1 MKYKLLLN
9 LTILYNFFQ
18 KFSKTEKDCARKSK
32 KSVQVSKI
40 IYPKFRNLKIV
51 SLLLGSSLFFYGC
64 DKSKASN
71 ETKIEIKKNIT
82 EKNEVEIIIL
92 KGKPFQKELVSNGKI
107 IATQKNS
114 IQFEVSDKLEH
125 LYVKNGDFVHKGQ
138 LLAFLNPFKYQQR
151 LAKAEIELKKAKFQ
165 FEDMLVGRGIFTTK
179 RDSIPKSIYDMVAS
193 RTGYDAAL
201 LELKTA
207 QYELKSTKLI
217 APFNGKVANIESRVY
232 ENISAGKS
240 FMTLIDDSVFEV
252 EFYLIESEM
261 KDVALDSKVQIVPFA
276 LGKTYN
282 GHISSINPL
291 IEKNGT
297 ILVKAVVKNDGK
309 LTEGMNVKVRIQK
322 EVEDQLVVPKSAV
335 VLRDNQ
341 EVLFK
346 VVDGK
351 AYWTYIQTTL
361 ENSNSY
367 AVIAHP
373 DKSSASLNPGDTI
386 IVSGNLNLAH
396 DSGVVFKSQK

>member
-1 MKYKLLLN
+1 M
-9 LTILYNFFQ
+9 
-18 KFSKTEKDCARKSK
+18 
-32 KSVQVSKI
+32 SKI
-40 IYPKFRNLKIV
+40 IYPKFINLKIV
-51 SLLLGSSLFFYGC
+51 SFLIGSSLFFNSC
-64 DKSKASN
+64 AKSKVAN
-71 ETKIEIKKNIT
+71 ETVIEKKT
-82 EKNEVEIIIL
+82 YLAEKNEVETIVL
-92 KGKPFQKELVSNGKI
+92 KNEVFQKELVSNGKI

-114 IQFEVSDKLEH
+114 VQFEVSDKLEH
-125 LYVKNGDFVHKGQ
+125 LYVKNGDNVRKGQ
-138 LLAFLNPFKYQQR
+138 LLASLFSFKYQQR
-151 LAKAEIELKKAKFQ
+151 LARAEIDLKKAKFQ

-179 RDSIPKSIYDMVAS
+179 KDSIPKATYDMVAS

-207 QYELKSTKLI
+207 QFELQSTKLI
-217 APFNGKVANIESRVY
+217 APFTGKVANIESRVY
-232 ENISAGKS
+232 ENVSAGKS

-261 KDVALDSKVQIVPFA
+261 KDVALHSSVQIIPFA
-276 LGKTYN
+276 LGKTYS

-309 LTEGMNVKVRIQK
+309 LTEGMNVKVRIEK
-322 EVEDQLVVPKSAV
+322 EVKGQLVVPKSAV

-346 VVDGK
+346 VVSGK

-361 ENSNSY
+361 ENSSSY
-367 AVIAHP
+367 TVIAHP
-373 DKSSASLNPGDTI
+373 DKSSASLKPGDTV

-396 DSGVVFKSQK
+396 DSEVVLKSQK

>member
-1 MKYKLLLN
+1 MIKKANFNFFFTIAILIATHLLN
-9 LTILYNFFQ
+9 
-18 KFSKTEKDCARKSK
+18 SC
-32 KSVQVSKI
+32 
-40 IYPKFRNLKIV
+40 
-51 SLLLGSSLFFYGC
+51 
-64 DKSKASN
+64 SKAKATD
-71 ETKIEIKKNIT
+71 ETSINKKAYVT
-82 EKNEVEIIIL
+82 EKNEVEMIIL
-92 KGKPFQKELVSNGKI
+92 KNESFQKELVSNGKI
-107 IATQKNS
+107 IAAQKNS
-114 IQFEVSDKLEH
+114 VQFEVSDKLEH
-125 LYVKNGDFVHKGQ
+125 LYVKNGDFVRKGQ
-138 LLAFLNPFKYQQR
+138 LLASLSSFKYQQR
-151 LAKAEIELKKAKFQ
+151 LARAEIDLKKAKFQ

-179 RDSIPKSIYDMVAS
+179 KDSIAQEVYDMVAS
-193 RTGYDAAL
+193 RSGYDAAL

-217 APFNGKVANIESRVY
+217 APFSGKVANIESRVY
-232 ENISAGKS
+232 ENVNAGKS

-261 KDVALDSKVQIVPFA
+261 KDVALNNSVQIIPFA
-276 LGKTYN
+276 LSKTYN

-297 ILVKAVVKNDGK
+297 ILVKAIVKNDGK

-322 EVEDQLVVPKSAV
+322 EVKGQLVVPKSAV

-346 VVDGK
+346 VVAGK

-361 ENSNSY
+361 ENSSSY
-367 AVIAHP
+367 SVLANP

-396 DSGVVFKSQK
+396 DSEVMLKSQK

>member
-1 MKYKLLLN
+1 MTKIIN
-9 LTILYNFFQ
+9 
-18 KFSKTEKDCARKSK
+18 
-32 KSVQVSKI
+32 SKI
-40 IYPKFRNLKIV
+40 NLII
-51 SLLLGSSLFFYGC
+51 LFFLILGSFFFHGC
-64 DKSKASN
+64 AKSKATN
-71 ETKIEIKKNIT
+71 ENAIEKKVYVV
-82 EKNEVEIIIL
+82 EKNEVETMVL
-92 KGKPFQKELVSNGKI
+92 KNESFQKELVSNGKI
-107 IATQKNS
+107 IAAQKNS
-114 IQFEVSDKLEH
+114 VQFEVSDKLEH
-125 LYVKNGDFVHKGQ
+125 LYVKNGDFVRKGH
-138 LLAFLNPFKYQQR
+138 LLASLNSFKYQQR
-151 LAKAEIELKKAKFQ
+151 LARAEIDLKKAKFQ

-179 RDSIPKSIYDMVAS
+179 RDSIARDVYDMVAS
-193 RTGYDAAL
+193 RSGYDGAL

-217 APFNGKVANIESRVY
+217 APFSGKVANIESRVY
-232 ENISAGKS
+232 ENVNAGKS
-240 FMTLIDDSVFEV
+240 FMTLIDDGVFEV

-261 KDVALDSKVQIVPFA
+261 GDVVLNNNVQIVPFA

-309 LTEGMNVKVRIQK
+309 LTEGMNVKVLIEK
-322 EVEDQLVVPKSAV
+322 EVRGQLVVPKSAV

-346 VVDGK
+346 VVGGK

-361 ENSNSY
+361 ENSSSY
-367 AVIAHP
+367 AVIANP
-373 DKSSASLNPGDTI
+373 DKSSASLTPGDTV

-396 DSGVVFKSQK
+396 DSDVVIKTGQ

>member
-1 MKYKLLLN
+1 M
-9 LTILYNFFQ
+9 
-18 KFSKTEKDCARKSK
+18 C
-32 KSVQVSKI
+32 
-40 IYPKFRNLKIV
+40 
-51 SLLLGSSLFFYGC
+51 SLFFYNC
-64 DKSKASN
+64 AKYKAAN
-71 ETKIEIKKNIT
+71 ETTIEKKAYVT
-82 EKNEVEIIIL
+82 EKNEVETIIL
-92 KGKPFQKELVSNGKI
+92 KNESFQKELVSNGKI
-107 IATQKNS
+107 IAAQKNS
-114 IQFEVSDKLEH
+114 VQFEVSDKLEH

-138 LLAFLNPFKYQQR
+138 MLASLNSFKYQQR
-151 LAKAEIELKKAKFQ
+151 LSRAEIDLKKAKFQ

-179 RDSIPKSIYDMVAS
+179 RDSIPKTIYDMVAS

-207 QYELKSTKLI
+207 RFELQSTKLI
-217 APFNGKVANIESRVY
+217 APFSGKVANIESRVY
-232 ENISAGKS
+232 ENVSAGKS
-240 FMTLIDDSVFEV
+240 FITLIDDSVFEV

-261 KDVALDSKVQIVPFA
+261 SDVALNSSVQIVPFA

-309 LTEGMNVKVRIQK
+309 LTEGMNVKVRIEK
-322 EVEDQLVVPKSAV
+322 EVKNQLVVPKSAV

-341 EVLFK
+341 EILFK

-351 AYWTYIQTTL
+351 AYWTYVQTTL
-361 ENSNSY
+361 ENSSSY

-373 DKSSASLNPGDTI
+373 DKSSASLNPGDTV

-396 DSGVVFKSQK
+396 DSEVVVSVNKKN

>member
-1 MKYKLLLN
+1 MIKNHKQPIIIFLI
-9 LTILYNFFQ
+9 ILGFLFYNC
-18 KFSKTEKDCARKSK
+18 SKSK
-32 KSVQVSKI
+32 VDNEIIIEKKSYVS
-40 IYPKFRNLKIV
+40 
-51 SLLLGSSLFFYGC
+51 
-64 DKSKASN
+64 
-71 ETKIEIKKNIT
+71 
-82 EKNEVEIIIL
+82 EKNEVQTIVL
-92 KGKPFQKELVSNGKI
+92 KKESFQKELVSNGKI

-114 IQFEVSDKLEH
+114 VVFEVSDKLQH

-138 LLAFLNPFKYQQR
+138 LLASLNSFKYQQR
-151 LAKAEIELKKAKFQ
+151 LARAEIDLKKAKFQ
-165 FEDMLVGRGIFTTK
+165 FEDMLVGRGIFTTIK
-179 RDSIPKSIYDMVAS
+179 DSIPKTVYEMVAS

-201 LELKTA
+201 LELKSA
-207 QYELKSTKLI
+207 EFELKATKLI

-232 ENISAGKS
+232 ENVSAGKS
-240 FMTLIDDSVFEV
+240 FMTLIDDTVFEV

-261 KDVALDSKVQIVPFA
+261 SDVTLNSSVQISPFS
-276 LGKTYN
+276 LSKTYN

-309 LTEGMNVKVRIQK
+309 LTEGMNVKVRIEK
-322 EVEDQLVVPKSAV
+322 EVKGQLVIPKSAV

-346 VVDGK
+346 VVAGK

-361 ENSNSY
+361 ENSSSY

-373 DKSSASLNPGDTI
+373 DKSSASLIAGDTV

-396 DSGVVFKSQK
+396 NSEVILKDEK

>member
-1 MKYKLLLN
+1 M
-9 LTILYNFFQ
+9 TVQ
-18 KFSKTEKDCARKSK
+18 MSKNA
-32 KSVQVSKI
+32 
-40 IYPKFRNLKIV
+40 YPKITKLKIL
-51 SLLLGSSLFFYGC
+51 SFLIISSLFFHSC
-64 DKSKASN
+64 AKSKAAN
-71 ETKIEIKKNIT
+71 ETTI
-82 EKNEVEIIIL
+82 EKNKYVAEKYEVETMVL
-92 KGKPFQKELVSNGKI
+92 KNESFQKELVSNGKI
-107 IATQKNS
+107 IASQKNS
-114 IQFEVSDKLEH
+114 VQFEVSDKLEH

-138 LLAFLNPFKYQQR
+138 LLACLNSFKYQQR
-151 LAKAEIELKKAKFQ
+151 LARAEIDLEKAKFQ

-179 RDSIPKSIYDMVAS
+179 KDSIPRPIYDMVAS

-207 QYELKSTKLI
+207 RFELQSTRLI
-217 APFNGKVANIESRVY
+217 APFSGKVANIENRVY
-232 ENISAGKS
+232 ENVNAGKN

-261 KDVALDSKVQIVPFA
+261 SDVALNSSVQIVPFA
-276 LGKTYN
+276 LAKTYS

-309 LTEGMNVKVRIQK
+309 LTEGMNMKVRIEK
-322 EVEDQLVVPKSAV
+322 EVKRQLVVPKSAV

-346 VVDGK
+346 VIDGK
-351 AYWTYIQTTL
+351 AYWTYVQTTL
-361 ENSNSY
+361 ENSSSY

-373 DKSSASLNPGDTI
+373 DKSSATLNPGDTV
-386 IVSGNLNLAH
+386 IVGGNLNLAH
-396 DSGVVFKSQK
+396 HSEVVLKSQK

>member
-1 MKYKLLLN
+1 MTEIINSKNN
-9 LTILYNFFQ
+9 LIILSSF
-18 KFSKTEKDCARKSK
+18 
-32 KSVQVSKI
+32 I
-40 IYPKFRNLKIV
+40 
-51 SLLLGSSLFFYGC
+51 LGTFLFHSC
-64 DKSKASN
+64 TKSKAAN
-71 ETKIEIKKNIT
+71 ETTIEKKAYVA
-82 EKNEVEIIIL
+82 EKNEVETTVL
-92 KGKPFQKELVSNGKI
+92 KNESFQKELISNGKI

-114 IQFEVSDKLEH
+114 VQFDVSDKLEH
-125 LYVKNGDFVHKGQ
+125 LYVKNGDNVRKGQ
-138 LLAFLNPFKYQQR
+138 LLATLNSFKYQQR
-151 LAKAEIELKKAKFQ
+151 LARAEIELKKAKFQ

-207 QYELKSTKLI
+207 QFELRSTKLI
-217 APFNGKVANIESRVY
+217 APFSGKVANIESRVY
-232 ENISAGKS
+232 ENVSAGKS

-261 KDVALDSKVQIVPFA
+261 KDVMLNSKVQIIPFA

-309 LTEGMNVKVRIQK
+309 LTEGMNVKVHIQK
-322 EVEDQLVVPKSAV
+322 EVKGQLVVPKSAV

-346 VVDGK
+346 VIDGK
-351 AYWTYIQTTL
+351 AYWTYVQTTM

-373 DKSSASLNPGDTI
+373 DKSSATLNPGDTV

-396 DSGVVFKSQK
+396 DSEVVLKP

>member
-1 MKYKLLLN
+1 MSKTNN
-9 LTILYNFFQ
+9 LT
-18 KFSKTEKDCARKSK
+18 KSK
-32 KSVQVSKI
+32 LTI
-40 IYPKFRNLKIV
+40 FC
-51 SLLLGSSLFFYGC
+51 LLTIGVLFFYSC
-64 DKSKASN
+64 AKSEVAN
-71 ETKIEIKKNIT
+71 ETIIEKKNFLT
-82 EKNEVEIIIL
+82 DKNEVETIVL
-92 KGKPFQKELVSNGKI
+92 KNESFQKELISNGKI
-107 IATQKNS
+107 IAVQKNS
-114 IQFEVSDKLEH
+114 VQFEVSDKLEH

-138 LLAFLNPFKYQQR
+138 LLASLNSFKYQQR
-151 LAKAEIELKKAKFQ
+151 LFRAEIELKKAKFQ

-179 RDSIPKSIYDMVAS
+179 KDSIPKAIYDMVAS

-207 QYELKSTKLI
+207 QFELQATKLI

-232 ENISAGKS
+232 ENISSGKS

-261 KDVALDSKVQIVPFA
+261 KDVTLNSSVQIVPFA
-276 LGKTYN
+276 LGKTYS

-309 LTEGMNVKVRIQK
+309 LTEGMNVKVRIEK
-322 EVEDQLVVPKSAV
+322 EVKGQLVVPKSAV

-346 VVDGK
+346 VISGK

-361 ENSNSY
+361 ENSSSY
-367 AVIAHP
+367 AVIANP
-373 DKSSASLNPGDTI
+373 DKSSATLNPGDTI

-396 DSGVVFKSQK
+396 DSEVYVQHKKN

>member
-1 MKYKLLLN
+1 MTKIIN
-9 LTILYNFFQ
+9 
-18 KFSKTEKDCARKSK
+18 SK
-32 KSVQVSKI
+32 KNLI
-40 IYPKFRNLKIV
+40 ILFCSILV
-51 SLLLGSSLFFYGC
+51 SLFFQSC
-64 DKSKASN
+64 TKSKAAN
-71 ETKIEIKKNIT
+71 ETTIEKKNYVA
-82 EKNEVEIIIL
+82 EKNEVETIVL
-92 KGKPFQKELVSNGKI
+92 KNKSFQKELVSNGKI

-114 IQFEVSDKLEH
+114 VQFEVSDKLEH
-125 LYVKNGDFVHKGQ
+125 LYVKNGDNVHKGQ
-138 LLAFLNPFKYQQR
+138 LLATLNSFKYQQR
-151 LAKAEIELKKAKFQ
+151 LARAQIELKKAKFQ

-179 RDSIPKSIYDMVAS
+179 KDSIPKAIYDMAAS

-217 APFNGKVANIESRVY
+217 APFKGKVANIESRVY
-232 ENISAGKS
+232 ENVSAGKS

-261 KDVALDSKVQIVPFA
+261 KDVAINSSVQIVPFA
-276 LGKTYN
+276 LGKNYN

-297 ILVKAVVKNDGK
+297 ILIKAVVKNDGK

-322 EVEDQLVVPKSAV
+322 EVKEQLVVPKSAV

-361 ENSNSY
+361 ENSSSY

-373 DKSSASLNPGDTI
+373 DKSSATLNPGDTVI
-386 IVSGNLNLAH
+386 ISGNLNLAH
-396 DSGVVFKSQK
+396 DSEVVLKLQK

>member
-1 MKYKLLLN
+1 MTNIINSKKN
-9 LTILYNFFQ
+9 LIILFYLILVFLFFQ
-18 KFSKTEKDCARKSK
+18 SCT
-32 KSVQVSKI
+32 
-40 IYPKFRNLKIV
+40 
-51 SLLLGSSLFFYGC
+51 
-64 DKSKASN
+64 KSKAAD
-71 ETKIEIKKNIT
+71 ETTIEKKNYVA
-82 EKNEVEIIIL
+82 EKNEVETIVL
-92 KGKPFQKELVSNGKI
+92 KNEYFQKELVSNGKI

-114 IQFEVSDKLEH
+114 VQFEVSDKLEH
-125 LYVKNGDFVHKGQ
+125 LYVKNGDNVRKGQ
-138 LLAFLNPFKYQQR
+138 LLATLNSFKYQQR
-151 LAKAEIELKKAKFQ
+151 LARAEIELKKAKFQ

-179 RDSIPKSIYDMVAS
+179 RDSIPKAIYDMVAS

-207 QYELKSTKLI
+207 QFELRSTKLI

-232 ENISAGKS
+232 ENVNAGKS

-261 KDVALDSKVQIVPFA
+261 KDVAINSSVQIIPFA
-276 LGKTYN
+276 LGKIYS

-322 EVEDQLVVPKSAV
+322 EVKGQLVVPKSAV

-351 AYWTYIQTTL
+351 AYWTYIQTIL
-361 ENSNSY
+361 ENSSSY
-367 AVIAHP
+367 SVIAHP
-373 DKSSASLNPGDTI
+373 DKSSATLNLGDTV

-396 DSGVVFKSQK
+396 DSEVVLKP

>member
-1 MKYKLLLN
+1 VKWLTLKKKKKLSPIKITENTVQMSKNNDLTKTQ
-9 LTILYNFFQ
+9 LTILCFLTAGAIFFQ
-18 KFSKTEKDCARKSK
+18 
-32 KSVQVSKI
+32 
-40 IYPKFRNLKIV
+40 
-51 SLLLGSSLFFYGC
+51 GC
-64 DKSKASN
+64 TKSKAAEESS
-71 ETKIEIKKNIT
+71 IEKKAYVT
-82 EKNEVEIIIL
+82 EKNEVETIVL
-92 KGKPFQKELVSNGKI
+92 TNESFQKELVSNGKI
-107 IATQKNS
+107 IAAQKNS

-125 LYVKNGDFVHKGQ
+125 LYVKNGDNVRKGQ
-138 LLAFLNPFKYQQR
+138 LLASLTPFKYQQR
-151 LAKAEIELKKAKFQ
+151 LARAEIDLKKAKFQ

-179 RDSIPKSIYDMVAS
+179 RDSIARDVYDMVAS
-193 RTGYDAAL
+193 RSGYDVAL

-217 APFNGKVANIESRVY
+217 APFSGKVANIESRVY
-232 ENISAGKS
+232 ENVSAGKS
-240 FMTLIDDSVFEV
+240 FMTLIDDGVFEV

-261 KDVALDSKVQIVPFA
+261 SDVVLNNNVKIVPFA

-309 LTEGMNVKVRIQK
+309 LTEGMNVKVLIEK
-322 EVEDQLVVPKSAV
+322 EVKGQLVVPKSAV

-346 VVDGK
+346 VVAGK
-351 AYWTYIQTTL
+351 AYWTYIQTNM
-361 ENSNSY
+361 ENSSSY

-373 DKSSASLNPGDTI
+373 DKSSATLTPGDI
-386 IVSGNLNLAH
+386 VIVSGNLNLAH
-396 DSGVVFKSQK
+396 DSEVILKSQK

>member
-1 MKYKLLLN
+1 MQFKKIKIPMN
-9 LTILYNFFQ
+9 
-18 KFSKTEKDCARKSK
+18 KKTLAIALFLISVFAIQSCSKSK
-32 KSVQVSKI
+32 SPDETTI
-40 IYPKFRNLKIV
+40 
-51 SLLLGSSLFFYGC
+51 
-64 DKSKASN
+64 DKKAYV
-71 ETKIEIKKNIT
+71 T
-82 EKNEVEIIIL
+82 EKNEVETIVL
-92 KGKPFQKELVSNGKI
+92 KNESFQKELVSNGKI
-107 IATQKNS
+107 IAAQKNNV
-114 IQFEVSDKLEH
+114 QFEVSDKLQH

-138 LLAFLNPFKYQQR
+138 ILASLNSFKYQQR
-151 LAKAEIELKKAKFQ
+151 LARAEIELKKAKFQ

-179 RDSIPKSIYDMVAS
+179 RDSIPKAIYDMVAS
-193 RTGYDAAL
+193 RTGYDTAL

-207 QYELKSTKLI
+207 QFELQSTKLI
-217 APFNGKVANIESRVY
+217 APFSGKVANIESRVY

-261 KDVALDSKVQIVPFA
+261 KDVALNSSVQIVPFA
-276 LGKTYN
+276 LGKTYK
-282 GHISSINPL
+282 GKISSINPL

-322 EVEDQLVVPKSAV
+322 EIKNQLVVPKSAV

-361 ENSNSY
+361 ENSGSY

-373 DKSSASLNPGDTI
+373 DKSSATLNPGDI
-386 IVSGNLNLAH
+386 VIVSGNLNLAH
-396 DSGVVFKSQK
+396 DSEVVVNPNKKN

>member
-1 MKYKLLLN
+1 MTKIINSKNNLIIPVLILLSF
-9 LTILYNFFQ
+9 FFQ
-18 KFSKTEKDCARKSK
+18 SCT
-32 KSVQVSKI
+32 
-40 IYPKFRNLKIV
+40 
-51 SLLLGSSLFFYGC
+51 
-64 DKSKASN
+64 KSKAAN
-71 ETKIEIKKNIT
+71 EITIKKNT
-82 EKNEVEIIIL
+82 YVAEKNEVETIVL
-92 KGKPFQKELVSNGKI
+92 KNDAFQKELVSNGKI

-114 IQFEVSDKLEH
+114 VQFEVSDKLEH
-125 LYVKNGDFVHKGQ
+125 LYVKNGDNVHKGQ
-138 LLAFLNPFKYQQR
+138 LLASISSFKYQQR
-151 LAKAEIELKKAKFQ
+151 LERAQIDLKKAKFQ

-179 RDSIPKSIYDMVAS
+179 KDSIPKSVYDMVAS

-207 QYELKSTKLI
+207 QFELQSTKLI
-217 APFNGKVANIESRVY
+217 APFSGKVANIESRVY
-232 ENISAGKS
+232 ENVSSGKP

-261 KDVALDSKVQIVPFA
+261 KDVALNNKVQIIPFA

-282 GHISSINPL
+282 GQISSINPL

-297 ILVKAVVKNDGK
+297 ILVKAVVNNDGK
-309 LTEGMNVKVRIQK
+309 LTEGMNVKVRIEK
-322 EVEDQLVVPKSAV
+322 EVKSQLVVPKSAV

-346 VVDGK
+346 VIDGK
-351 AYWTYIQTTL
+351 AYWTYVQTTL
-361 ENSNSY
+361 ENSSSY

-373 DKSSASLNPGDTI
+373 DKSNATLNSGDTV

-396 DSGVVFKSQK
+396 DSEVALKGQK

>member
-1 MKYKLLLN
+1 MLFYL
-9 LTILYNFFQ
+9 ILVFLFFQ
-18 KFSKTEKDCARKSK
+18 SCT
-32 KSVQVSKI
+32 
-40 IYPKFRNLKIV
+40 
-51 SLLLGSSLFFYGC
+51 
-64 DKSKASN
+64 KSKAAD
-71 ETKIEIKKNIT
+71 ETTIEKKNYVA
-82 EKNEVEIIIL
+82 EKNEVETIVL
-92 KGKPFQKELVSNGKI
+92 KNEYFQKELVSNGKI

-114 IQFEVSDKLEH
+114 VQFEVSDKLEH
-125 LYVKNGDFVHKGQ
+125 LYVKNGDNVRKGQ
-138 LLAFLNPFKYQQR
+138 LLATLNSFKYQQR
-151 LAKAEIELKKAKFQ
+151 LARAEIELKKAKFQ

-179 RDSIPKSIYDMVAS
+179 RDSIPKAIYDMVAS

-207 QYELKSTKLI
+207 QFELRSTKLI

-232 ENISAGKS
+232 ENVNAGKS

-261 KDVALDSKVQIVPFA
+261 KDVAINSSVQIIPFA
-276 LGKTYN
+276 LGKIYS

-322 EVEDQLVVPKSAV
+322 EVKGQLVVPKSAV

-351 AYWTYIQTTL
+351 AYWTYIQTIL
-361 ENSNSY
+361 ENSSSY
-367 AVIAHP
+367 SVIAHP
-373 DKSSASLNPGDTI
+373 DKSSATLNLGDTV

-396 DSGVVFKSQK
+396 DSEVVLKP

>member
-1 MKYKLLLN
+1 MSIINY
-9 LTILYNFFQ
+9 
-18 KFSKTEKDCARKSK
+18 
-32 KSVQVSKI
+32 SKI
-40 IYPKFRNLKIV
+40 NTLRNLFFLILG
-51 SLLLGSSLFFYGC
+51 SLLLYNC
-64 DKSKASN
+64 AKSKAAN
-71 ETKIEIKKNIT
+71 ETTIEKKNYVA
-82 EKNEVEIIIL
+82 EKNEVETIML
-92 KGKPFQKELVSNGKI
+92 KNGAFQKELVSNGKI

-114 IQFEVSDKLEH
+114 VQFEVSDKLEH
-125 LYVKNGDFVHKGQ
+125 LYVKNGDNVRKGQ
-138 LLAFLNPFKYQQR
+138 LLATLNSFKYQQR
-151 LAKAEIELKKAKFQ
+151 LARAEIELKKAKFQ

-232 ENISAGKS
+232 ENVNAGKS

-261 KDVALDSKVQIVPFA
+261 KDVAINSSVQIVPFA

-322 EVEDQLVVPKSAV
+322 EVKGQLVVPKSAV

-346 VVDGK
+346 MVDGK
-351 AYWTYIQTTL
+351 AYWTYVQTTM
-361 ENSNSY
+361 ENSSSY

-373 DKSSASLNPGDTI
+373 DKSSATLNSGDTI

-396 DSGVVFKSQK
+396 DSEVILKTQ